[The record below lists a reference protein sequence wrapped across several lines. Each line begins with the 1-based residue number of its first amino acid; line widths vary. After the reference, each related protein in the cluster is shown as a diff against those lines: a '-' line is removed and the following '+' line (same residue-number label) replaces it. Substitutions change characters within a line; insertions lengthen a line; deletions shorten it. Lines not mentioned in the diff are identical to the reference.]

1 MIGNKIKLL
10 RKANHISQKTLSE
23 ALMVKQSTIA
33 NYEKDVR
40 SPNIEMLI
48 AIADYFKVSID
59 ELVGNK
65 LSKKSIITLA
75 DDYLN
80 YLLLEDIENA
90 EKIAIKLLNETDL
103 RTVFYKLFR
112 YALTKLG
119 WLWEVGE
126 ISIAK
131 EHQISYEI
139 SRMVNKFQI
148 DTHSDITKSRVI
160 GMVAPGEKHTF
171 GLQMTL
177 SLLKSEGFKTMYIGE
192 AVPVEDLNDYISKGK
207 YDYLIL
213 SITSELW
220 TESLMTLIDSLEN
233 IEIYVVGSGAKG
245 IKNERIQVYSTYEV
259 CLEAFIWQEKTLMK
273 EKQN

>member
-1 MIGNKIKLL
+1 MIGKKIKLL
-10 RKANHISQKTLSE
+10 RKANQISQRTLSD

-33 NYEKDVR
+33 NYEKDIR

-48 AIADYFKVSID
+48 AIADYFNVSID

-65 LSKKSIITLA
+65 LSKKNIITLA
-75 DDYLN
+75 DDFLN
-80 YLLLEDIENA
+80 LLLLEDIENA
-90 EKIAIKLLNETDL
+90 EKIARKLLEETDL

-126 ISIAK
+126 ISITK
-131 EHQISYEI
+131 EHHVSYEI
-139 SRMVNKFQI
+139 SQMINRFQRNI
-148 DTHSDITKSRVI
+148 DSNMTKLKVI
-160 GMVAPGEKHTF
+160 GMLAPGEKHSF

-192 AVPVEDLNDYISKGK
+192 AVPVEDLNEYISKGN
-207 YDYLIL
+207 YNYLIL

-220 TESLMTLIDSLEN
+220 TDPLMKLIESLKN
-233 IEIYVVGSGAKG
+233 IEICVVGSGAKK
-245 IKNERIQVYSTYEV
+245 IRNERIQVYSTYEA
-259 CLEAFIWQEKTLMK
+259 CLEAFLWQEKILMK

>member
-1 MIGNKIKLL
+1 MIGKKIKLL
-10 RKANHISQKTLSE
+10 RKANQISQRTLSD

-33 NYEKDVR
+33 NYEKDIR

-48 AIADYFKVSID
+48 AIADYFNVSID

-65 LSKKSIITLA
+65 LSKKNIITLV
-75 DDYLN
+75 DDFLN
-80 YLLLEDIENA
+80 YLLLEDVENA
-90 EKIAIKLLNETDL
+90 EKIARKLLEETDL

-126 ISIAK
+126 ISITK
-131 EHQISYEI
+131 EHHVSYEI
-139 SRMVNKFQI
+139 SQMINRFQRNI
-148 DTHSDITKSRVI
+148 DSNMTKLKVI
-160 GMVAPGEKHTF
+160 GMLAPGEKHSF

-192 AVPVEDLNDYISKGK
+192 AVPVEDLNEYISKGN
-207 YDYLIL
+207 YNYLIL

-220 TESLMTLIDSLEN
+220 TDPLMKLIESLKN
-233 IEIYVVGSGAKG
+233 IEICVVGSGAKK
-245 IKNERIQVYSTYEV
+245 IRNERIQVYSTYEA
-259 CLEAFIWQEKTLMK
+259 CLEAFLWQEKILMK

>member
-1 MIGNKIKLL
+1 MIGKKIKLL
-10 RKANHISQKTLSE
+10 RKANQISQRTLSD

-33 NYEKDVR
+33 NYEKDIR

-48 AIADYFKVSID
+48 AIADYFNVSID

-65 LSKKSIITLA
+65 LSKKNIITLA
-75 DDYLN
+75 DDFLN
-80 YLLLEDIENA
+80 LLLLEDIENA
-90 EKIAIKLLNETDL
+90 EKIARKLLEETDL

-126 ISIAK
+126 ISITK
-131 EHQISYEI
+131 EYHVSYEI
-139 SRMVNKFQI
+139 SQMINRFQRNIDSDMTKF
-148 DTHSDITKSRVI
+148 KVI
-160 GMVAPGEKHTF
+160 GMLAPGEKHSF

-192 AVPVEDLNDYISKGK
+192 AVPVEDLNEYISKGN
-207 YDYLIL
+207 YNYLIL

-220 TESLMTLIDSLEN
+220 TDPLMKLIESLKN
-233 IEIYVVGSGAKG
+233 IEICVVGSGAKK
-245 IKNERIQVYSTYEV
+245 IRNERIQVYSTYEA
-259 CLEAFIWQEKTLMK
+259 CLEAFLWQEKILMK